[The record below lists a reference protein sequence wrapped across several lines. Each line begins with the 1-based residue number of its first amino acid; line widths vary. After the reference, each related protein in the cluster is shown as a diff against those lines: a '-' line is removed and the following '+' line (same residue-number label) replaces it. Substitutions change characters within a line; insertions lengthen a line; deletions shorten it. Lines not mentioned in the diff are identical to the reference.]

1 MQRGACVADP
11 DCAERRG
18 WEGSGR
24 STSTAE
30 VMREKK
36 EVQEKRRR
44 GGRCGEHDVRST
56 TDARRSEK
64 ARQRWWWSVMVKASR
79 VKRVTDSTPGGKC
92 KVQAQPQRGREK
104 EGRGS
109 RQAAR
114 RPGGTDGQAAQTG
127 DRACGSSQRARVG
140 AAARG
145 RRGGR
150 RPPGEKPQ
158 QRPEDSKRVIK
169 V

>member
-114 RPGGTDGQAAQTG
+114 RPGGTDGRQSLRLEPT
-127 DRACGSSQRARVG
+127 RARG
-140 AAARG
+140 GGGEGAARRAATSRRKATAAARG
-145 RRGGR
+145 FKKG
-150 RPPGEKPQ
+150 
-158 QRPEDSKRVIK
+158 D
-169 V
+169 